1 MYPAQG
7 SMYPKSS
14 NGYSSNNNG
23 YPSNNNI
30 YPNKASGYP
39 GGRIYPQTKY
49 PLNQQYPLTSASPSY
64 PTAQQ
69 ITSAAYPGSS
79 LQLAGF
85 PAQTGYPSFGG
96 NLDMPRG
103 EVPPG
108 GTGDWNGNGWTAGG
122 PSNYHE
128 DISFPSQVYFSS
140 YLRIFFFIDLN
151 NIRFV

>member
-108 GTGDWNGNGWTAGG
+108 GNGDWNGNGWTAGG

-140 YLRIFFFIDLN
+140 YLRIFSL
-151 NIRFV
+151 